1 MANQQGNFG
10 FRPVLMLGSAYQGQ
24 GQQEMTIASNE
35 TNSIFMGDP
44 VVLNA
49 NGSISRGSSAGA
61 ELVGVFNGCFYTDPT
76 TQKPT
81 FSNHYPGA
89 IVADDIVANV
99 ISDPDVVFE
108 VKCDDTNAGRAQV
121 GSTCNIATYA
131 AGSTKSGI
139 SGVAIDGSTFGT
151 SNASNFAVYDLSTDP
166 DNSDTSS
173 ANVNAYVVFNT
184 GEHVF
189 KLTTGV

>member
-10 FRPVLMLGSAYQGQ
+10 FRPVLMMGSAYQGQ

-61 ELVGVFNGCFYTDPT
+61 ELVGIFNGCFYTDPT

-99 ISDPDVVFE
+99 ISDPDVIFE
-108 VKCDDTNAGRAQV
+108 VKIDDANGGRAQV
-121 GSTCNIATYA
+121 GSTCNIATYS

-139 SGVAIDGSTFGT
+139 SGVAIDGSTFAT
-151 SNASNFAVYDLSTDP
+151 SDASNFAVYDLSTDP
-166 DNSDTSS
+166 DNSDYTV
-173 ANVNAYVVFNT
+173 ANANILVRINKHQYRDS
-184 GEHVF
+184 
-189 KLTTGV
+189 TGV

>member
-24 GQQEMTIASNE
+24 GQQQMTIASNE

-76 TQKPT
+76 SQKPT

-121 GSTCNIATYA
+121 GSTANIATYA
-131 AGSTKSGI
+131 AGSTRSGI
-139 SGVAIDGSTFGT
+139 SGVSIDGSTFAT

-166 DNSDTSS
+166 DNSDYTA
-173 ANVNAYVVFNT
+173 ANANILVRINLHQYRDS
-184 GEHVF
+184 
-189 KLTTGV
+189 TGV

>member
-1 MANQQGNFG
+1 MANQAGNFG
-10 FRPVLMLGSAYQGQ
+10 FRPAQMLGSAYNGQ
-24 GQQEMTIASNE
+24 GQQEMVIASNE

-49 NGSISRGSSAGA
+49 NGSISRGSTAAA
-61 ELVGVFNGCFYTDPT
+61 ELVGIFNGCIYTDPST
-76 TQKPT
+76 LKLT

-99 ISDPDVVFE
+99 ITDPDVVFE
-108 VKCDDTNAGRAQV
+108 VKCDDTNAGQAQV
-121 GSTCNIATYA
+121 GSTCNIATYS

-151 SNASNFAVYDLSTDP
+151 SNGSNFAVYDLSTDP
-166 DNSDTSS
+166 DNSDYTA
-173 ANVNAYVVFNT
+173 ANANILVRINKHQYRD
-184 GEHVF
+184 
-189 KLTTGV
+189 TTGI

>member
-108 VKCDDTNAGRAQV
+108 VKCDDANAGRAQV

-139 SGVAIDGSTFGT
+139 SGVAIDGSTFAT

-166 DNSDTSS
+166 DNSDYTA
-173 ANVNAYVVFNT
+173 ANANILDRINKHQYRD
-184 GEHVF
+184 
-189 KLTTGV
+189 TTGI

>member
-24 GQQEMTIASNE
+24 GQQQMTIASNE

-49 NGSISRGSSAGA
+49 NGSISRGSTKGA
-61 ELVGVFNGCFYTDPT
+61 EIVGVFNGCFYTDPT
-76 TQKPT
+76 SQKPT

-121 GSTCNIATYA
+121 GSTANIATYA

-139 SGVAIDGSTFGT
+139 SGVSIDGSTFAT
-151 SNASNFAVYDLSTDP
+151 SNGSNFAVYDLSTDP
-166 DNSDTSS
+166 DNSDYTA
-173 ANVNAYVVFNT
+173 ANANILVRINKHQYRD
-184 GEHVF
+184 
-189 KLTTGV
+189 TTGI

>member
-10 FRPVLMLGSAYQGQ
+10 FRPVLMMGSAYNGQ
-24 GQQEMTIASNE
+24 GQQQMTIASNE

-61 ELVGVFNGCFYTDPT
+61 ELVGIFNGCFYTDPT
-76 TQKPT
+76 SQKPT

-99 ISDPDVVFE
+99 ISDPDVIFE
-108 VKCDDTNAGRAQV
+108 VKIDDANGGRAQV
-121 GSTCNIATYA
+121 GSTCNIATYS

-139 SGVAIDGSTFGT
+139 SGVAIDGSTFAT
-151 SNASNFAVYDLSTDP
+151 SDASNFAVYDLSTDP
-166 DNSDTSS
+166 DNSDYTV
-173 ANVNAYVVFNT
+173 ANANILVRINKHQYRDS
-184 GEHVF
+184 
-189 KLTTGV
+189 TGV